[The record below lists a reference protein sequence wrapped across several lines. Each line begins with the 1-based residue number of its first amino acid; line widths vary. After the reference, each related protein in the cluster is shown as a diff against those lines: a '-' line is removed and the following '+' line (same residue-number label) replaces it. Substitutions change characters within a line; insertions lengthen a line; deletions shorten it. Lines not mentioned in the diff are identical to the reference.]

1 MRKFYRRYM
10 EEMND
15 GTASTGMGGS
25 IDTSIAT
32 QTSEPTVTTDTN
44 AVMSEED
51 ALRFLGGVTNTTQPT
66 INTQPNNAAQDSN
79 TPQVIDNNEPFDIGE
94 IDMSMFG
101 ITEQPETPIVQAQ
114 PQVITQE
121 QQQAQMI
128 QDIYNKLNNPDTK
141 ANDVIEPEE
150 LTALSTLTEKLQK
163 AGLLPSG
170 LSEEDKTLLQEAK
183 AMRDE
188 IKQSRELQQQQ
199 AEFTA
204 KVNSIDEY
212 SKTLEGLIPG
222 YDTSFMINVV
232 SQISKQNPQA
242 GQQILNNPAML
253 TQLWAKYGAKAQPR
267 QQQTNVISNGSS
279 QVGRGDLLEKVRSGN
294 GTPDDEA
301 RLLASL

>member
-1 MRKFYRRYM
+1 MRKFYRVFM

-32 QTSEPTVTTDTN
+32 QTSEPTVTTDIN

-51 ALRFLGGVTNTTQPT
+51 ALRFLGGVTSTTQPT
-66 INTQPNNAAQDSN
+66 INAQPNNVAQDAN
-79 TPQVIDNNEPFDIGE
+79 TLQVIDNNEPFDIGD

-101 ITEQPETPIVQAQ
+101 ITEQPVTPIVQAQ

-128 QDIYNKLNNPDTK
+128 QDIYNKLNNPEVK
-141 ANDVIEPEE
+141 ADAIEPEE
-150 LTALSTLTEKLQK
+150 LTALSALTEKLQK

-253 TQLWAKYGAKAQPR
+253 TQLWAKYGAKAQPK